1 MQRPSSNA
9 VLVPLRS
16 CPSLL
21 GGLAPGQQEPQ
32 PHSAAASAHSGSGFP
47 FLFLSA
53 PPRARIQPLL
63 SMVQGAPGLF
73 LSVLWRGQIKGSGFT
88 LCLALL
94 LLSRPG
100 ARRGGGSPWCCRTA
114 AMRGAGDTASCQAP
128 LRVPA
133 AAPRDGNGSCG
144 GPGAA
149 GEHLH
154 PRGAPPP
161 SGGRLPPREHQRL
174 FPSAL
179 SGRCTKSSALKQE
192 AQKEIQGRQLPL
204 GRAAPGLCVCSSSGL
219 RPGRLPAA
227 ATAPC
232 GEPAAPGLPQRCAW
246 CCWSLAPARSRFS
259 RPSSS
264 LPAVPALPAQCPAAL
279 MVSASLRPQGLRL
292 LARHQPTPPVA
303 FLMSQNRLGRK
314 LGALVRPGARQCWS
328 RGGDPAPARRLGAEL
343 AASQARGLCCA
354 PGPCPSTTSLCHSRV
369 PLGKRWGSGH
379 GSGHGPRPRQPQ
391 QHTRVQRR
399 HQNFM

>member
-1 MQRPSSNA
+1 
-9 VLVPLRS
+9 
-16 CPSLL
+16 
-21 GGLAPGQQEPQ
+21 
-32 PHSAAASAHSGSGFP
+32 
-47 FLFLSA
+47 
-53 PPRARIQPLL
+53 
-63 SMVQGAPGLF
+63 
-73 LSVLWRGQIKGSGFT
+73 
-88 LCLALL
+88 
-94 LLSRPG
+94 
-100 ARRGGGSPWCCRTA
+100 
-114 AMRGAGDTASCQAP
+114 MRGAGDTASCQAP

-154 PRGAPPP
+154 PRGAPPS
-161 SGGRLPPREHQRL
+161 SGGRLPPRQHQRL

-179 SGRCTKSSALKQE
+179 SRRCTKSSALKQE

-204 GRAAPGLCVCSSSGL
+204 GRAVPGLCVCSSSGL

-232 GEPAAPGLPQRCAW
+232 GEPAAPGLPQRCAC
-246 CCWSLAPARSRFS
+246 CCWSLAPARRRFS

-279 MVSASLRPQGLRL
+279 MGSASRGLRPQGLRL

-328 RGGDPAPARRLGAEL
+328 RGGDPAPARQFGAEL
-343 AASQARGLCCA
+343 TASQARGLLSSAMLCA
-354 PGPCPSTTSLCHSRV
+354 GSL
-369 PLGKRWGSGH
+369 P
-379 GSGHGPRPRQPQ
+379 
-391 QHTRVQRR
+391 
-399 HQNFM
+399 